1 MSITYQLSLFTN
13 LIEGNRTKANRKH
26 SLHKDESAQM
36 GIGTLIIF
44 ISMVLV
50 AAVASAL
57 LIKTSGVLQQ
67 KASQTGQETTKEV
80 ASNLRV
86 DRVEGERAS
95 YETITVTNAVPSS
108 TNVTIPKGGM
118 VEWISESGYFDIAVD
133 DTNTTVGED
142 SYWEERFLESGAY
155 NFTISNSS
163 SSTTGTITVDDEL
176 DYGEIAKLHI
186 SLSLGPGSEDVD
198 LSQLI
203 IYLSDGTHVANV
215 RYNISDTRADVHL
228 PTEEYFSVSPIRVRD
243 NTAFKASQPV
253 LRTGDIMEVVVDIRR
268 VFSAEDTSYEGLE
281 PRTEVSFQ
289 VRPEAGALVVFDF
302 TTPGAYFDNRY
313 ILLRY

>member
-1 MSITYQLSLFTN
+1 MH
-13 LIEGNRTKANRKH
+13 RDDR
-26 SLHKDESAQM
+26 AQV

-67 KASQTGQETTKEV
+67 KAAQTGQETTREV
-80 ASNLRV
+80 ASNMRI

-95 YETITVTNAVPSS
+95 YSTVTVTNGVVSN
-108 TNVTIPKGGM
+108 TNLSCYKGQM
-118 VEWISESGYFDIAVD
+118 VEWISSAGSFDI
-133 DTNTTVGED
+133 TVNGENGSVAD
-142 SYWEERFLESGAY
+142 GSYYEYRFTSQGTY
-155 NFTISNSS
+155 NFTIDDG
-163 SSTTGTITVDDEL
+163 STTTTGNVIVNDTL
-176 DYGEIAKLHI
+176 DYGQITKLHI
-186 SLSLGPGSEDVD
+186 SVSLGPGSEDVD

-203 IYLSDGTHVANV
+203 IYLSDGSHVANV
-215 RYNISDTRADVHL
+215 RYDTSDTSDTVHL
-228 PTEEYFSVSPIRVRD
+228 PTAEYFSVSPIRSRD
-243 NTAFKASQPV
+243 QTVFKATQPV
-253 LRTGDIMEVVVDIRR
+253 LRTGDIMEVVVDIRK
-268 VFSAEDTSYEGLE
+268 VFQVDDENYEGLP

-302 TTPGAYFDNRY
+302 TTPGAYFDKKY

>member
-1 MSITYQLSLFTN
+1 MHSD
-13 LIEGNRTKANRKH
+13 NR
-26 SLHKDESAQM
+26 AQV

-67 KASQTGQETTKEV
+67 KASQTGQETTREV
-80 ASNLRV
+80 ASNMRI
-86 DRVEGERAS
+86 DRVEGERAT
-95 YETITVTNAVPSS
+95 YTTVTVADGVVSD
-108 TNVTIPKGGM
+108 TNLTCSKGGM
-118 VEWISESGYFDIAVD
+118 IEWISSSGAFNISVDGEAATSVVD
-133 DTNTTVGED
+133 D
-142 SYWEERFLESGAY
+142 SYYEYRFSRSGTH
-155 NFTISNSS
+155 NFTVSHTSG
-163 SSTTGTITVDDEL
+163 STSGTIVVSDSV
-176 DYGEIAKLHI
+176 DYGEITKLHI
-186 SLSLGPGSEDVD
+186 SVSLGPGSEDVD

-203 IYLSDGTHVANV
+203 IYLSDGSHVANV
-215 RYNISDTRADVHL
+215 RYDTADTSDVIHL
-228 PTEEYFSVSPIRVRD
+228 PTDEYFSVSPIRTRD
-243 NTAFKASQPV
+243 QTIFKATQPV

-268 VFSAEDTSYEGLE
+268 VFLEDDEEYEGLA

-302 TTPGAYFDNRY
+302 TTPGAYFDEKY

>member
-1 MSITYQLSLFTN
+1 MHSD
-13 LIEGNRTKANRKH
+13 NR
-26 SLHKDESAQM
+26 AQV

-67 KASQTGQETTKEV
+67 KASQTGQETTREV
-80 ASNLRV
+80 ASNMRI
-86 DRVEGERAS
+86 DRVEGARAT
-95 YETITVTNAVPSS
+95 YTTVTVTDGTPSA
-108 TNVTIPKGGM
+108 TNLTCSKGGM
-118 VEWISESGYFDIAVD
+118 IEWISSSGTFNISVD
-133 DTNTTVGED
+133 GGDDVEVD
-142 SYWEERFLESGAY
+142 EYSYYEHRFSSSGSH
-155 NFTISNSS
+155 NFTMTGSAG
-163 SSTTGTITVDDEL
+163 STTGSIITSDAV
-176 DYGEIAKLHI
+176 DYGEITKLHI
-186 SLSLGPGSEDVD
+186 SVSLGPGSEDVD

-203 IYLSDGTHVANV
+203 IYLSDGSHVANV
-215 RYNISDTRADVHL
+215 RYDSSDTDDEIHL
-228 PTEEYFSVSPIRVRD
+228 PTDEYFSVSPIRTRD
-243 NTAFKASQPV
+243 QTVFKATQPV

-268 VFSAEDTSYEGLE
+268 VFQADDDEYEGLS

-302 TTPGAYFDNRY
+302 TTPGAYFDEKY

>member
-1 MSITYQLSLFTN
+1 MH
-13 LIEGNRTKANRKH
+13 RDDR
-26 SLHKDESAQM
+26 AQV

-67 KASQTGQETTKEV
+67 KASQTGQETTREV
-80 ASNLRV
+80 ASNMRI
-86 DRVEGERAS
+86 DRVEGERAT
-95 YETITVTNAVPSS
+95 YTTVTYTDGTLSATDLNCS
-108 TNVTIPKGGM
+108 KGGM
-118 VEWISESGYFDIAVD
+118 VEWISSSGDFNISVDGGDETIVD
-133 DTNTTVGED
+133 DGSYFEYRFSRTGSHNYTLDGTTYGV
-142 SYWEERFLESGAY
+142 
-155 NFTISNSS
+155 
-163 SSTTGTITVDDEL
+163 TVSDTV

-186 SLSLGPGSEDVD
+186 SVSLGPGSEDVD

-215 RYNISDTRADVHL
+215 RYDTDADDDEIHL
-228 PTEEYFSVSPIRVRD
+228 ATDEYFSVSPIRTRD
-243 NTAFKASQPV
+243 SSVFKATQPV

-268 VFSAEDTSYEGLE
+268 VFQEDDDEYEGLE

-289 VRPEAGALVVFDF
+289 VRPEAGSLVVFDF
-302 TTPGAYFDNRY
+302 TSPGAYFDEKY

>member
-1 MSITYQLSLFTN
+1 M
-13 LIEGNRTKANRKH
+13 
-26 SLHKDESAQM
+26 HKDESAQM

-86 DRVEGERAS
+86 DRVEGERAT
-95 YETITVTNAVPSS
+95 YRTITVADGIPSS
-108 TNVTIPKGGM
+108 TSVTIPKGGM
-118 VEWISESGYFDIAVD
+118 IEWISESGSFEISTDGS
-133 DTNTTVGED
+133 NETVAEY
-142 SYWEERFLESGAY
+142 SYYEERFKEPGTY
-155 NFTISNSS
+155 NFTIFGAS
-163 SSTTGTITVDDEL
+163 SSTSGTIIVGNSL
-176 DYGEIAKLHI
+176 DYGQISKLHI

-203 IYLSDGTHVANV
+203 IYLSDGSHVANV
-215 RYNISDTRADVHL
+215 RYNISDMRTAVHL
-228 PTEEYFSVSPIRVRD
+228 PTEEYFSVSPIRIRD
-243 NTAFKASQPV
+243 NTIFKASQPV

-268 VFSAEDTSYEGLE
+268 VFSAEDDFYEGLE

-289 VRPEAGALVVFDF
+289 VRPEAGSLVVFDF
-302 TTPGAYFDNRY
+302 ITPGAYFDNRY